1 MEVNKKL
8 ENVVKTSLQK
18 SININGHPA
27 DIANDL
33 TNEAY
38 ANIDRLLAAKQ
49 NVLNNQANVINSTS
63 APLNSSSKDIYKVL
77 SNTNNLFKPRTNE
90 VLGLQDKITKER
102 IAQNEYEASQ
112 GLKWASLGLH
122 QELLN
127 QDIAKVNSEKDL
139 LRANLEEE
147 IKYAMIDD
155 SINRFNEKFNPNNGK
170 YGETGAM
177 AGFKSG
183 AYTVGG
189 SLAGLADSII
199 RNTVAAPL
207 AAGMAAYKA
216 MDPNIGFG
224 EAYSSAQD
232 TLKEYSP
239 LAYAAK
245 KAYSA
250 TEDINYSPMSDF
262 KTIKDRFKDDSG
274 YSTYEAFKAGLSD
287 VGETIA
293 ASTPEMIADGV
304 SIATGPVGWGAM
316 VGRHTNRLAVERAQ
330 NDLKKAYGRDVSVAE
345 AYDKMGYKDA
355 INALPYA
362 AGYSAL
368 NAAELALLRTGLTR
382 PLANSLLNTPLKA
395 VNTLGSKAIEATTK
409 NFSPV
414 KKAVANTLGKGFIK
428 GNTFGA
434 EAAARGLT
442 GAAFEYP
449 QEYAQTYLELSA
461 TNPNMSE
468 REKLAHSEEAAKM
481 AMLAGGVMG
490 AGSKVSSST
499 IGGVY
504 NLGKNYKE
512 NEQKSR
518 VQTAYNDTKFNSSV
532 DNLYKDMPKE
542 YIDKIHNLFTNEKL
556 SSDTAKVFTA
566 SLNNEELL
574 NSSDPAS
581 RSKHIQLITGA
592 LHSLNSGTLNS
603 NVAAPLTSLIK
614 QTIDNINSPENTST
628 LAHKV
633 IRSLY
638 VSNPKNIGELMKD
651 LTKVRNSVEGST
663 TNTKRA
669 SKAVATLKG
678 IVQDIRNDED
688 LKLGANIDDNR
699 LNKVDEII
707 DIFGDYYTKG
717 NQASKIFIDGIKTVY
732 GDTGRE
738 FKGKSLYSYATEII
752 GGNYSNETKENLAR
766 FKISQENALDEFTNV
781 LDDSSN
787 GNKTVFHYIP
797 NDATEHT
804 VKLYSLEDSKAFES
818 KNPNWKDE
826 YKKRYLFRGKTDGI
840 NNTID
845 TIKATLEAINK
856 LENLISDIPT
866 NDNTKET
873 TNAKEETNENTQTSK
888 SSVKEETKSSEVKDN
903 NPSSKITNTRKQLA
917 KETNKHTDTTKAP
930 RSLDEFMAQMNE
942 FKQDL
947 KEELKQEIKQEL
959 KQELNQGIK
968 SEVKSKTKPEVTQEV
983 KENVKQYAK
992 EEVKPEVKDT
1002 KQSIKEYTKVEDND
1016 TLDKENTKET
1026 TTNNVEEETKEEPTK
1041 DIDSILNKYGYE
1053 VKDSTIHFGGRAGKN
1068 DPLSNMYESHF
1079 VANLDELGEY
1089 SGKEFKSIEHA
1100 YQLAKALY
1108 SPTATNNKA
1117 LLDRIYN
1124 ANTPV
1129 EAKRLTKF
1137 IKDIDTNKW
1146 REDNIDILKNLQ
1158 SQRIQNDINTNEEL
1172 KSLYKYIVDNNIYLV
1187 EDSSDT
1193 FFGVNNNGV
1202 GSNINGRA
1210 LRYAINNQAEFNDDT
1225 VNENEEDTKEDTTE
1239 ASVVKIPTKDSIFE
1253 KIIVEN
1259 EKHYDEV
1266 YEKIKNDGSTKRLPI
1281 LTRGENKG
1289 IFRLSNFFKNS
1300 ILNMSTDEIDK
1311 ALNPLDKVLSKDIRS
1326 KFIDN
1331 FNTLFNI
1338 GKLNILPE
1346 SIVDVKGK
1354 NGATYKIKR
1363 RNSLIPIV
1371 RNNPQL
1377 QNLAFI
1383 RLVEELQN
1391 DRFKGFI
1398 NDYDSFLNE
1407 LEVPGLS
1414 LKGVMSEV
1422 YINQFTR
1429 SQTRTQLA
1437 TRLGEVIFKDLP
1449 LTFDL
1454 DNNSK
1459 EDVSRLK
1466 VELGQYAIEA
1476 AIKTGLLTEHKFK
1489 KSDIYTSEEEMKDPN
1504 TEYSLISL
1512 AYEDYSIKNSGMF
1525 EDFRKA
1531 FGNLRVIDEE
1541 EQALLDLQKELQGN
1555 ANFRPYM
1562 FLAKEQVFRRLMRTL
1577 SFNLDANT
1585 KLKLLDE
1592 NTKEEYYKVSGPMIE
1607 RAKARIQNSSIK
1619 FDEETFRSN
1628 LLDNIIN
1635 TPTGLENLQGYTS
1648 LFDILESLKE
1658 VSSNLG
1664 MDITRDNSIGL
1675 QPTKVKK
1682 DKNGLAII
1690 KLDNGSYYRANK
1702 ELTKALDI
1710 YNNTKYIAYD
1720 PNGLFNKFMSEVDTK
1735 TIKSLL
1741 GASDLTTATNIYQLN
1756 SLEGKELNASR
1767 TLEGY
1772 QSLYEASEDQDGKSV
1787 TPAIDGFYVQAEASA
1802 IGRQFF
1808 SGFVNPQSNKF
1819 FRFFTISD
1827 TLIGNYNLTDDNRI
1841 IATYNKNGKEIT
1853 VDRTDVIDTHIAQAF
1868 GYKTDKKAEAIPF
1881 GRKIR
1886 DLDIDK
1892 LEESMFKAFKKGELE
1907 FSLDGLELNME
1918 HPSHALQTLSDLK
1931 SYRAALDG
1939 DTKSFKALFLAEY
1952 DGVNNGPAI
1961 LMSSIP
1967 LHSTTLKNLS
1977 LTAIGSN
1984 ASNYHIEQDKKQDD
1998 LYTRN
2003 VEVVKDRFEKIIND
2017 EITLDDKMS
2026 ASIDNFII
2034 SNKLNRD
2041 KVNINTLQGLLKTLL
2056 QTVQEISSSKSSR
2069 NFMKLPTQTIS
2080 YAAGNPEVMKN
2091 TIDTLVEF
2099 GGENIDNLYK
2109 FINKNIK
2116 SKNVKVEYT
2125 KDFPLRNI
2133 PFNLG
2138 GKKLNMDKV
2147 LGGLLEQLLA
2157 TTLRES
2163 TDNVTPG
2170 SKLLNS
2176 VIMQSAKL
2184 QVTAYNTIRDHIVNE
2199 FKKSK
2204 PELFIEDGDSKKLSL
2219 RGEEEVDKVTRFLLP
2234 MSNSPKMNANE
2245 FGFDTKHSSVYI
2257 PSQKISE
2264 SISSTSV
2271 AQMSLPDDNNGSK
2284 SVTIHPKIQTI
2295 EAPGGKQAVG
2305 TAQIQDAMSMA
2316 YNTVASES
2324 TLGKTPLNVFDAQ
2337 VVGAD
2342 VAIDVVNN
2350 YNNIADGLANTNM
2363 VLENAL
2369 NSVIKSYTVLRELG
2383 IYEDTLEKD
2392 LEVTYGTLNILYH
2405 LSNYNRNVF
2414 SMYNYERNNMQNGV
2428 DGTAYKH
2435 KGTADLNWN
2444 DIPIEDLTF
2453 DLSLDLHKILK
2464 ATDNGTSSEK
2474 VLNLFARFGDSYIA
2488 KWMKYSN
2495 NICEA
2500 INKKSEE
2507 TIQKVK
2513 NKGKDT
2519 SKVKLVDNL
2528 NIQDFHI
2535 NTNLMKDLGVLDIN
2549 KSILDTKEYLDT
2561 LYKSEPTDKS
2571 TTYPSLVKDN
2581 VSIHQVPFNSDEKA
2595 SPFTNR
2601 TFINAAMGGTTVA
2614 VGFDFNTSGEVL
2626 TQKFVNLNSNRYER
2640 LDLKKAK
2647 DAKKGKE
2654 YIKQVAKNIADYMLT
2669 SGDFTL
2675 NIAGNALSNSK
2686 SYLSGLNAKEI
2697 QNEYNTYIKSLV
2709 ENINKELESSSKK
2722 ITKIYSGVQSGA
2734 DLGGLISALEL
2745 GIKFEGYMPEGFLM
2759 SDINGNVRDIKDHL
2773 KKEIGLRT
2781 SKTDEYTKVDDAIVN
2796 DSKEKPLSKEL
2807 DELNQKSDGS
2817 LTIGNIL
2824 NVVENSLK
2832 DKEIQ
2837 DNGAIKTSI
2846 LKDVLQVLVENG
2858 SKSKAV
2864 RDGLDTLNRYNF
2876 NDEKSVNTFMKEEK
2890 DLINNLSK
2898 ITLGKNQKQ
2907 NVENYLSEK
2916 RYYSQEQEDS
2926 INILKTQVDTKLDST
2941 NVIEYFD
2948 MAMNADKTKG
2958 LSLDAEFASEL
2969 REQLTKLSK
2978 NITNLFKDVNLT
2990 INDVKG
2996 EINSGY
3002 FEVNGS
3008 RVVINNSSSNLSGHT
3023 SVTETYF
3030 HEINHAINDAILDHK
3045 EYGKLYQRD
3054 IGTLINHVLENGLS
3068 IEAIADNIHSG
3079 NRQTD
3084 LDLATRIWEHM
3095 FNQSNHVDG
3104 LKEFVS
3110 IGLSNP
3116 AVAKVLKSID
3126 IKDTKTNT
3134 SKNVFEIL
3142 FHKVFSFFKKILDSK
3157 LDKSTNAYE
3166 SLVKLQYKMAKA
3178 NANVKHNSKNILKKY
3193 NFLEDKIELGD
3204 RLVSTVL
3211 SKVGSTLIK
3220 TLPKDDSVLDT
3231 VRVFT
3236 DKNTSFPTRFING
3249 LRLVRDLVDKPSD
3262 RDIVLRALEELKIA
3276 YWSPFKYDS
3285 LIRSVIND
3293 FIKPSEFKRK
3303 IQEIA
3308 LASNR
3313 KDSLRE
3319 KTKHMNEYIYKEL
3332 FKETKPTDQEA
3343 RELGSVILST
3353 NLARISEYYTL
3364 DEVINLYKTDGLD
3377 NKIKSQMDII
3387 RNGIKDSK
3395 YKAFSV
3401 DEYIRYIEYQTNNLA
3416 NYMRYEEALYS
3427 GIRLNASNIANVTG
3441 VYNLQVSN
3449 DVIKAV
3455 ELITALKALKLSDES
3470 EINTLDKFNKS
3481 ESKAIGSLIKAIKAH
3496 KERSRKELFKDN
3508 EYNMIDSFMNYDTDT
3523 SIDFRVADL
3532 SMKDNLEAEGYKLV
3546 KVVGKSDE
3554 AKGWFIDNSGLRSD
3568 NWNRTALNYTSM
3580 KGKGFSVQ
3588 DNMNELL
3595 ANGADP
3601 KTILDAGKKEFLRLK
3616 KEEEKAIRE
3625 MFKNPN
3631 LKASD
3636 KRGDILIPLLGKGRK
3651 GYMTTIDFRFAM
3663 SRADKIEYLGL
3674 DMDIFK
3680 AIANSNAILIDK
3692 IESEKINK
3700 DIAEAIFEEY
3710 ETHHKEL
3717 KSGKGLDKTE
3727 ALKEQL
3733 FVELS
3738 YDSKDPYIRE
3748 VYKLL
3753 PDHFKFELE
3762 EKFKK
3767 INKPVMVKR
3776 DTLLDIF
3783 GYKSWDVRNSSIFK
3797 YLNDRVAN
3805 KTGFKVAL
3813 YSFGLL
3819 RKISKLAKKEMVMKM
3834 PSTIIGNQTSNT
3846 LSLMDYG
3853 MSIKESISSQYDMW
3867 LATKDYYKT
3876 YYKYKEL
3883 ELSKSNGNKV
3893 NETLFNSLAKHLIN
3907 SPVYDLIA
3915 AGYFNTIANDK
3926 VTKIEDKI
3934 DIIDKHMEKYKTI
3947 TTSLLGKKLGGVVN
3961 DSIEQLF
3968 ITDNTALGQFLED
3981 FVNHSDFISR
3991 AALYR
3996 HLTLKKGWSKK
4007 EALEEVL
4014 DVFINY
4020 DIATG
4025 KFRKAIEDH
4034 GFVQFS
4040 RYFTRVQRVIFSKL
4054 LFKRPISSLMILMPQ
4069 AFIGDIS
4076 DIFDGNVFSK
4086 NYDTLFT
4093 NPYELA
4099 KEAVSPAL
4107 FNFIPKV

>member
-1 MEVNKKL
+1 MSSTSQKFGRMQDVLAQKQWNTMTNEEKAILMANEEANRIYNEVETKENDKRQISWLKL
-8 ENVVKTSLQK
+8 AVNEKTTPIDVYQQIIADKESRNYLASVKQNLEKEKNNYALDLVNSFDIQD
-18 SININGHPA
+18 SINYDQKRRNSLPTDLRVYNPVNSGFIEGFKSSLLNATGGAMKTVGGMLGTETGIVGSAFDKAGNDLVKMSNEINYVPEVDSYEDINGLNSGWKWLKGHAGQSLGYLAPA
-27 DIANDL
+27 AATTVATGLATGGASVVPMTAGFTTGYLTHMGTLIDQNRQNLPDKLKPYEQSEVLDPYRMAGAL
-33 TNEAY
+33 TNA
-38 ANIDRLLAAKQ
+38 
-49 NVLNNQANVINSTS
+49 
-63 APLNSSSKDIYKVL
+63 
-77 SNTNNLFKPRTNE
+77 
-90 VLGLQDKITKER
+90 GLDQ
-102 IAQNEYEASQ
+102 
-112 GLKWASLGLH
+112 LSLGLLGKAVTTNNILNFNLGENTLGYIANNMPRVSNALVNLGEKIEAR
-122 QELLN
+122 QLAKEAIKKEIGTSLGGYVSKGTGLL
-127 QDIAKVNSEKDL
+127 
-139 LRANLEEE
+139 
-147 IKYAMIDD
+147 
-155 SINRFNEKFNPNNGK
+155 
-170 YGETGAM
+170 
-177 AGFKSG
+177 
-183 AYTVGG
+183 
-189 SLAGLADSII
+189 
-199 RNTVAAPL
+199 
-207 AAGMAAYKA
+207 
-216 MDPNIGFG
+216 
-224 EAYSSAQD
+224 
-232 TLKEYSP
+232 
-239 LAYAAK
+239 
-245 KAYSA
+245 
-250 TEDINYSPMSDF
+250 
-262 KTIKDRFKDDSG
+262 
-274 YSTYEAFKAGLSD
+274 
-287 VGETIA
+287 
-293 ASTPEMIADGV
+293 ADGV
-304 SIATGPVGWGAM
+304 NKVTGFTTTKVAPRFLVGGAFEGGIENIQTRIEQAFDTTGKSQAAKEKELNEAT
-316 VGRHTNRLAVERAQ
+316 LA
-330 NDLKKAYGRDVSVAE
+330 GF
-345 AYDKMGYKDA
+345 
-355 INALPYA
+355 
-362 AGYSAL
+362 
-368 NAAELALLRTGLTR
+368 
-382 PLANSLLNTPLKA
+382 
-395 VNTLGSKAIEATTK
+395 TLGGAIG
-409 NFSPV
+409 S
-414 KKAVANTLGKGFIK
+414 
-428 GNTFGA
+428 
-434 EAAARGLT
+434 
-442 GAAFEYP
+442 
-449 QEYAQTYLELSA
+449 
-461 TNPNMSE
+461 
-468 REKLAHSEEAAKM
+468 
-481 AMLAGGVMG
+481 
-490 AGSKVSSST
+490 GSKITSSV
-499 IGGVY
+499 IGGAY

-512 NEQKSR
+512 NEQQAR
-518 VQTAYNDTKFNSSV
+518 VRTAYNDTNFNSSV

-542 YIDKIHNLFTNEKL
+542 YIDKIHNLFNDEKV
-556 SSDTAKVFTA
+556 SSNATKVFTA
-566 SLNNEELL
+566 SLNNEDLL
-574 NSSDPAS
+574 NSSDPAT

-663 TNTKRA
+663 TNTQRA

-752 GGNYSNETKENLAR
+752 GGNYSSETKENLTR
-766 FKISQENALDEFTNV
+766 FKSSQENALDEFTSV
-781 LDDSSN
+781 LEDSNN

-797 NDATEHT
+797 NNATERT
-804 VKLYSLEDSKAFES
+804 VKLYSLEDSKTFES

-840 NNTID
+840 NNTIN

-856 LENLISDIPT
+856 LENLIYDIPT

-873 TNAKEETNENTQTSK
+873 TNTKEETNKNTQTSESNEVKGTKPSTK
-888 SSVKEETKSSEVKDN
+888 SSVKEEAKSSEVKDN
-903 NPSSKITNTRKQLA
+903 NPSSEITNTRNHPA
-917 KETNKHTDTTKAP
+917 KETNKYIDTTRAP
-930 RSLDEFMAQMNE
+930 RSLDEFMEQMNE
-942 FKQDL
+942 FRQDL

-968 SEVKSKTKPEVTQEV
+968 SEVESKTKPEVTQEV
-983 KENVKQYAK
+983 KENVEQYAK
-992 EEVKPEVKDT
+992 KEVKPKVKDT
-1002 KQSIKEYTKVEDND
+1002 KQSIKEDAKVEDND

-1041 DIDSILNKYGYE
+1041 DIESILNKYGYE

-1068 DPLSNMYESHF
+1068 DPLSNMYESSF
-1079 VANLDELGEY
+1079 VANLDKLGEY
-1089 SGKEFKSIEHA
+1089 SGKEFKSVEHS

-1124 ANTPV
+1124 ANTPA
-1129 EAKRLTKF
+1129 EAKKLTKF

-1146 REDNIDILKNLQ
+1146 REDNIGILKNLQ

-1172 KSLYKYIVDNNIYLV
+1172 KSLYKYIVDNNINLV
-1187 EDSSDT
+1187 EDSNDT

-1202 GSNINGRA
+1202 GENINGRT
-1210 LRYAINNQAEFNDDT
+1210 LQDVVNNQVEFNDDT
-1225 VNENEEDTKEDTTE
+1225 VNENEEASIEEDTTE
-1239 ASVVKIPTKDSIFE
+1239 ASGVKMPTKDSIFE
-1253 KIIVEN
+1253 KTIDEN
-1259 EKHYDEV
+1259 EKYYDDV
-1266 YEKIKNDGSTKRLPI
+1266 YSKSKNNKGNDIRLPLI
-1281 LTRGENKG
+1281 VKDNNKG
-1289 IFRLSNFFKNS
+1289 IFRLLNYFKNK
-1300 ILNMSTDEIDK
+1300 ILNMSTEEIDK
-1311 ALNPLDKVLSKDIRS
+1311 ALNPLDKVLRKDIRS
-1326 KFIDN
+1326 KFINN
-1331 FNTLFNI
+1331 FNTLFNV

-1346 SIVDVKGK
+1346 SITDVKGK
-1354 NGATYKIKR
+1354 NGKNIVIKR

-1414 LKGVMSEV
+1414 LRGVMSEV

-1437 TRLGEVIFKDLP
+1437 IRLGEVIFKDLP

-1454 DNNSK
+1454 DSNSK
-1459 EDVSRLK
+1459 EDVARLK
-1466 VELGQYAIEA
+1466 VELGQYVIET

-1504 TEYSLISL
+1504 TEYSLISIS
-1512 AYEDYSIKNSGMF
+1512 YEDYSIKNSGMF
-1525 EDFRKA
+1525 DDFRKA

-1541 EQALLDLQKELQGN
+1541 EQALLDLQRELQGN
-1555 ANFRPYM
+1555 SNFRPYM

-1577 SFNLDANT
+1577 SFNLDENT

-1592 NTKEEYYKVSGPMIE
+1592 NVKEEYDRVSKAMIE
-1607 RAKARIQNSSIK
+1607 RAKTKIQNSSIK
-1619 FDEETFRSN
+1619 FDEEAFRSN

-1635 TPTGLENLQGYTS
+1635 TPTGLENLQGYAS

-1664 MDITRDNSIGL
+1664 IDITRDNSIRL
-1675 QPTKVKK
+1675 QPTKVTK

-1720 PNGLFNKFMSEVDTK
+1720 PNGVFNKFMSEVDTK
-1735 TIKSLL
+1735 AIKSIL
-1741 GASDLTTATNIYQLN
+1741 GASDLTTATNIHQLA

-1772 QSLYEASEDQDGKSV
+1772 QSLYKTSEDQDGKLV
-1787 TPAIDGFYVQAEASA
+1787 TPAIDGFYIQAKASA

-1808 SGFVNPQSNKF
+1808 LGFVNPQSNKF

-1827 TLIGNYNLTDDNRI
+1827 TLIGNYNITDDNRI
-1841 IATYNKNGKEIT
+1841 TATYNKNGKEIT

-1886 DLDIDK
+1886 DLDINR
-1892 LEESMFKAFKKGELE
+1892 LEESMFEAFNKGELE

-1939 DTKSFKALFLAEY
+1939 YTKSFKALFLAEY

-1961 LMSSIP
+1961 LMSSMP

-1977 LTAIGSN
+1977 LTAIGNN
-1984 ASNYHIEQDKKQDD
+1984 AGKYHIEQDKKQDD

-2003 VEVVKDRFEKIIND
+2003 AEVVKDRFEKIIND
-2017 EITLDDKMS
+2017 EITLDDKIN
-2026 ASIDNFII
+2026 ASIDNFIT

-2041 KVNINTLQGLLKTLL
+2041 KVNINTLKGLLKTLL

-2091 TIDTLVEF
+2091 TVDTLIEF
-2099 GGENIDNLYK
+2099 GSENIDNLYK
-2109 FINKNIK
+2109 FINKHIK

-2125 KDFPLRNI
+2125 KDFPLRDI

-2138 GKKLNMDKV
+2138 GKRLNMNKV
-2147 LGGLLEQLLA
+2147 IGGLLEQLLA

-2163 TDNVTPG
+2163 TDSVTPG

-2184 QVTAYNTIRDHIVNE
+2184 QVTAYNTIRYYIVNE

-2204 PELFIEDGDSKKLSL
+2204 PELFIEDGDTKKLSL

-2234 MSNSPKMNANE
+2234 MNNSPKMSANK

-2271 AQMSLPDDNNGSK
+2271 SQMSLPDNNNGSK

-2305 TAQIQDAMSMA
+2305 TAQIQDAMDMA
-2316 YNTVASES
+2316 YNIVASKS
-2324 TLGKTPLNVFDAQ
+2324 TLDKIPLNVFDAQ

-2350 YNNIADGLANTNM
+2350 YNNIADSLANTNM

-2369 NSVIKSYTVLRELG
+2369 NNIIKSYTMLRELWVSD
-2383 IYEDTLEKD
+2383 YTLEKD

-2435 KGTADLNWN
+2435 KGTADLDWN

-2464 ATDNGTSSEK
+2464 ATDNGTNSDK
-2474 VLNLFARFGDSYIA
+2474 VLNLFARFGDDYIT
-2488 KWMKYSN
+2488 KWMEYSN

-2513 NKGKDT
+2513 DKGKDT

-2528 NIQDFHI
+2528 NVQDIHI
-2535 NTNLMKDLGVLDIN
+2535 NTNLMKDLGVVDIN
-2549 KSILDTKEYLDT
+2549 KSIQDTKEYLDT

-2571 TTYPSLVKDN
+2571 TRYQSLVKDN
-2581 VSIHQVPFNSDEKA
+2581 VTIRQVPFNSNEKA

-2601 TFINAAMGGTTVA
+2601 TFINTAMGGTTVA
-2614 VGFDFNTSGEVL
+2614 VGFDFNTSDEVL

-2647 DAKKGKE
+2647 NTKNGEE

-2675 NIAGNALSNSK
+2675 NIAGNSLSNST
-2686 SYLSGLNAKEI
+2686 SYLRGLNAKEI

-2745 GIKFEGYMPEGFLM
+2745 GIKFEGYMPEEFLM
-2759 SDINGNVRDIKDHL
+2759 SDINDKVHKIKDHL
-2773 KKEIGLRT
+2773 KKEIELRT
-2781 SKTDEYTKVDDAIVN
+2781 SKTDEYTKVDDTIVN
-2796 DSKEKPLSKEL
+2796 DNKEKPLNKEL
-2807 DELNQKSDGS
+2807 DELSQKSDGS

-2948 MAMNADKTKG
+2948 MAMNADKAKG

-3008 RVVINNSSSNLSGHT
+3008 RVVINNSSSNLSGHA

-3045 EYGKLYQRD
+3045 EYGKLFQRD

-3142 FHKVFSFFKKILDSK
+3142 FNKVASFFKKILDSK
-3157 LDKSTNAYE
+3157 LDKNTNAYK

-3193 NFLEDKIELGD
+3193 SFLEDKIELGD

-3211 SKVGSTLIK
+3211 GKVGSTLIK

-3353 NLARISEYYTL
+3353 NLARISEDYTL

-3395 YKAFSV
+3395 YKAFSA
-3401 DEYIRYIEYQTNNLA
+3401 DEYIRYIEYQTSNLA

-3470 EINTLDKFNKS
+3470 EISTLDKFNKS
-3481 ESKAIGSLIKAIKAH
+3481 ENEAITSLIKAIKAH
-3496 KERSRKELFKDN
+3496 KERSRNELFKDN
-3508 EYNMIDSFMNYDTDT
+3508 EYNMIDSFMNYGTDT

-3546 KVVGKSDE
+3546 KVVGKGDE
-3554 AKGWFIDNSGLRSD
+3554 TKGWFVDSSGLRSD

-3601 KTILDAGKKEFLRLK
+3601 KTVLDAGKKEFLRLR

-3651 GYMTTIDFRFAM
+3651 GYMTTIDFRFTM
-3663 SRADKIEYLGL
+3663 SRANKIEYLGL

-3717 KSGKGLDKTE
+3717 KSGKGLDKAE

-3753 PDHFKFELE
+3753 PNHFKFELE

-3783 GYKSWDVRNSSIFK
+3783 GYKSWDVRNSSVFK

-3867 LATKDYYKT
+3867 LATKDYYKVF
-3876 YYKYKEL
+3876 YKYKEL
-3883 ELSKSNGNKV
+3883 ELSKSNGNKI
-3893 NETLFNSLAKHLIN
+3893 NETLFNSLARHLIN

-4099 KEAVSPAL
+4099 KEVVSPAL
-4107 FNFIPKV
+4107 FNFIPKI

>member
-1 MEVNKKL
+1 MQADKKFNNLLQTALNKHI
-8 ENVVKTSLQK
+8 NV
-18 SININGHPA
+18 NGHPR
-27 DIANDL
+27 DIANNI
-33 TNEAY
+33 TNEVY
-38 ANIDRLLAAKQ
+38 ADSEIILNAKQ
-49 NVLNNQANVINSTS
+49 NVLNHTTNVINSTYT
-63 APLNSSSKDIYKVL
+63 PLNSSAKDIYKTISSGNMFSNKTNDLL
-77 SNTNNLFKPRTNE
+77 S
-90 VLGLQDKITKER
+90 LQDKITKER
-102 IAQNEYEASQ
+102 MDRNKYEASQ
-112 GLKWASLGLH
+112 GLRWSQLGLQ

-127 QDIAKVNSEKDL
+127 QDRAELNSQKDL
-139 LRANLEEE
+139 FKTKLEEN
-147 IKYAMIDD
+147 ITYAKINDAID
-155 SINRFNEKFNPNNGK
+155 RFNAEFNPNSGK
-170 YGETGAM
+170 YGETGAWS
-177 AGFKSG
+177 GFKSG
-183 AYTVGG
+183 VYTVGG
-189 SLAGLADSII
+189 SLAGLIDGIV
-199 RNTVAAPL
+199 RNTVASPL
-207 AAGMAAYKA
+207 AATMAAFKSADNPYT
-216 MDPNIGFG
+216 DFG
-224 EAYSSAQD
+224 EAYSNAQD
-232 TLKEYSP
+232 TLKKYSP
-239 LAYAAK
+239 IAHLAK
-245 KAYSA
+245 SAYSA
-250 TEDINYSPMSDF
+250 SEDINYSPMNDF
-262 KTIKDRFKDDSG
+262 NTIKGRFKEGSG
-274 YSTYEAFKAGLSD
+274 YSTYEALKAGLSD

-293 ASTPEMIADGV
+293 VSTPEMVADGV

-316 VGRHTNRLAVERAQ
+316 VGRHTNRLEVERVQ
-330 NDLKKAYGRDVSVAE
+330 NELKKMYGRDVSVAE

-355 INALPYA
+355 INTLPYA
-362 AGYSAL
+362 VGYSAL
-368 NAAELALLRTGLTR
+368 NAVELALLRTGLTR
-382 PLANSLLNTPLKA
+382 PLANSLLSTPLKS

-409 NFSPV
+409 NFNPV

-428 GNTFGA
+428 GHTFGA

-518 VQTAYNDTKFNSSV
+518 VQTAYDDTNFNSSV

-542 YIDKIHNLFTNEKL
+542 YTDKIHNLFNDEKL

-663 TNTKRA
+663 TNTQRA

-688 LKLGANIDDNR
+688 LKLGANIDNNR

-752 GGNYSNETKENLAR
+752 GGNYSSETKENLAR
-766 FKISQENALDEFTNV
+766 FKTSQENALDEFTSV

-797 NDATEHT
+797 NNATEHT
-804 VKLYSLEDSKAFES
+804 VKLYSLEDSKTFES

-826 YKKRYLFRGKTDGI
+826 YKKRYLFRGKTNGI
-840 NNTID
+840 NDTIN

-873 TNAKEETNENTQTSK
+873 TNAKEETNENTQTSEVKDTKPSTK
-888 SSVKEETKSSEVKDN
+888 SSVKEETKFSEVKDN
-903 NPSSKITNTRKQLA
+903 NHSSKITNTRKQLA

-968 SEVKSKTKPEVTQEV
+968 SEVKSKIKPEVTQ
-983 KENVKQYAK
+983 
-992 EEVKPEVKDT
+992 EVKDT
-1002 KQSIKEYTKVEDND
+1002 KQSIKEDTKVEYND

-1041 DIDSILNKYGYE
+1041 DTDSILNKYGYE
-1053 VKDSTIHFGGRAGKN
+1053 VKDSTIHFGGRTGKN
-1068 DPLSNMYESHF
+1068 DPLSNMYESPF

-1089 SGKEFKSIEHA
+1089 SDKEFKSVEHA

-1108 SPTATNNKA
+1108 SPTAINNKA

-1193 FFGVNNNGV
+1193 FFGVNNKGV
-1202 GSNINGRA
+1202 GSNINGRV
-1210 LRYAINNQAEFNDDT
+1210 LRYAINNQAEFNDGT
-1225 VNENEEDTKEDTTE
+1225 VNENEEDITEEGTTE
-1239 ASVVKIPTKDSIFE
+1239 ASVVNRSTKDSIFE
-1253 KIIVEN
+1253 RTIVEN
-1259 EKHYDEV
+1259 EKYYDEI
-1266 YEKIKNDGSTKRLPI
+1266 YSKSKNNKGNDIRLPLI
-1281 LTRGENKG
+1281 AKDNNKG

-1311 ALNPLDKVLSKDIRS
+1311 ALNPLDKVLRKDIRS
-1326 KFIDN
+1326 KFINN
-1331 FNTLFNI
+1331 FNTLFNV

-1346 SIVDVKGK
+1346 SAVDVKGK
-1354 NGATYKIKR
+1354 NGTTYKIKR

-1407 LEVPGLS
+1407 LEVSGLS
-1414 LKGVMSEV
+1414 LRGIMSEV

-1454 DNNSK
+1454 DSNSK

-1504 TEYSLISL
+1504 TEYSLISIS
-1512 AYEDYSIKNSGMF
+1512 YEDYSIKNSGMF
-1525 EDFRKA
+1525 DDFRKV
-1531 FGNLRVIDEE
+1531 FGNLQVINEE
-1541 EQALLDLQKELQGN
+1541 EQALLNLQKELQGN
-1555 ANFRPYM
+1555 TNFRPYM

-1577 SFNLDANT
+1577 SFNLDENT

-1592 NTKEEYYKVSGPMIE
+1592 NVKEEYDRVSKAMIE
-1607 RAKARIQNSSIK
+1607 RAKTKIQNSSIK
-1619 FDEETFRSN
+1619 FDEEAFRSN

-1664 MDITRDNSIGL
+1664 MDITRDNSIRL
-1675 QPTKVKK
+1675 QPTKVTK

-1720 PNGLFNKFMSEVDTK
+1720 PNGVFNKFMSEVDTK
-1735 TIKSLL
+1735 AIKSIL
-1741 GASDLTTATNIYQLN
+1741 GASDLTTATNIHQLA

-1772 QSLYEASEDQDGKSV
+1772 QSLYKTSEDQDGKLV

-1827 TLIGNYNLTDDNRI
+1827 TLIGNYNITNDNRI

-1868 GYKTDKKAEAIPF
+1868 GYKTDKKDGAILF

-1886 DLDIDK
+1886 ELDIDK
-1892 LEESMFKAFKKGELE
+1892 LEESMFKAFNKGELE

-1961 LMSSIP
+1961 LMSSMP

-1977 LTAIGSN
+1977 LTAIGNN
-1984 ASNYHIEQDKKQDD
+1984 AGKYHIEQDKKQDD

-2003 VEVVKDRFEKIIND
+2003 AEVVKDRFEKIIND
-2017 EITLDDKMS
+2017 EITLDDKID
-2026 ASIDNFII
+2026 ASIDNFIT

-2041 KVNINTLQGLLKTLL
+2041 KVNINTLKGLLKTLL

-2091 TIDTLVEF
+2091 TVDTLIEF
-2099 GGENIDNLYK
+2099 GSENIDNLYK
-2109 FINKNIK
+2109 FINEHIK

-2125 KDFPLRNI
+2125 KDFPLRDI

-2138 GKKLNMDKV
+2138 GKKLNMNKV

-2204 PELFIEDGDSKKLSL
+2204 PELFIEDGNSKKLSL

-2245 FGFDTKHSSVYI
+2245 FGFDTKNSSIYI

-2271 AQMSLPDDNNGSK
+2271 AQMSLPDNNNGSK

-2316 YNTVASES
+2316 YNIVASKS
-2324 TLGKTPLNVFDAQ
+2324 TLDKIPLNVFDAQ

-2350 YNNIADGLANTNM
+2350 YNNIADSLANTNM

-2369 NSVIKSYTVLRELG
+2369 NNIIKSYTMLRELG
-2383 IYEDTLEKD
+2383 LSEYTLEKD

-2464 ATDNGTSSEK
+2464 ATDNGTNSDK
-2474 VLNLFARFGDSYIA
+2474 VLNLFARFGDNYIT
-2488 KWMKYSN
+2488 KWMEYSN

-2513 NKGKDT
+2513 DKGKDT

-2561 LYKSEPTDKS
+2561 LYKSEPINKS
-2571 TTYPSLVKDN
+2571 TTYQSLVKDN

-2626 TQKFVNLNSNRYER
+2626 TQKLVNLNSNRYER

-2647 DAKKGKE
+2647 NTKNGEE
-2654 YIKQVAKNIADYMLT
+2654 YIKQIAKNIADYMLT
-2669 SGDFTL
+2669 SSDFTL
-2675 NIAGNALSNSK
+2675 NIAGNTLSNSK
-2686 SYLSGLNAKEI
+2686 SYLSELNAKEI

-2745 GIKFEGYMPEGFLM
+2745 GIKFEGYMPKGFLM
-2759 SDINGNVRDIKDHL
+2759 SGIDGSVHNAKDHL

-2781 SKTDEYTKVDDAIVN
+2781 SKINEDTKVDNTIVN

-2807 DELNQKSDGS
+2807 DELSQKSDGS

-2876 NDEKSVNTFMKEEK
+2876 NDKKSVNTFMKEEK

-2907 NVENYLSEK
+2907 NVENHLREK
-2916 RYYSQEQEDS
+2916 SYYSQEQEDS

-2958 LSLDAEFASEL
+2958 LSLDTEFASEL

-3008 RVVINNSSSNLSGHT
+3008 RVVINNSSSNLSGHA

-3126 IKDTKTNT
+3126 IKDIKTNT

-3211 SKVGSTLIK
+3211 GKIGDTLIK
-3220 TLPKDDSVLDT
+3220 ALPKDDSVLDT

-3353 NLARISEYYTL
+3353 NLARISEEHTI

-3416 NYMRYEEALYS
+3416 NYMKYEEALYS

-3481 ESKAIGSLIKAIKAH
+3481 ESKAIDSLIKAIKAH

-3546 KVVGKSDE
+3546 KVVGKGDE

-3601 KTILDAGKKEFLRLK
+3601 KTVLDAGKKEFLKLR

-3663 SRADKIEYLGL
+3663 SRANKIEYLGL

-3753 PDHFKFELE
+3753 PNHFKFELE

-4034 GFVQFS
+4034 GFMQFS
-4040 RYFTRVQRVIFSKL
+4040 KYFTRVQRVIFSKL